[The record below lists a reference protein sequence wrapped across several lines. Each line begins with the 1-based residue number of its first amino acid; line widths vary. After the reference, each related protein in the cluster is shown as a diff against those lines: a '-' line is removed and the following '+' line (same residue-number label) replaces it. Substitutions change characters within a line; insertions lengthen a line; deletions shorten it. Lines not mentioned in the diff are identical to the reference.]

1 MDHCAN
7 DQYLSLAEI
16 SAPAEGIYR
25 PQLQAIKLSFQGTL
39 LQIH

>member
-7 DQYLSLAEI
+7 DQYLSPVEI
-16 SAPAEGIYR
+16 AAPEEGIYR
-25 PQLQAIKLSFQGTL
+25 CQLQAIKLSFQASL

>member
-7 DQYLSLAEI
+7 DQYLNLVEI
-16 SAPAEGIYR
+16 AAPADGICR
-25 PQLQAIKLSFQGTL
+25 HQLQAIKLSFQASL

>member
-7 DQYLSLAEI
+7 DQYLSPVEI
-16 SAPAEGIYR
+16 AAPEEGIYR
-25 PQLQAIKLSFQGTL
+25 HQLEAIKLSFQANL